1 MTHTFFSQVGVV
13 CTGQNTR
20 VTKLFKNKTGPK
32 IEPCGTPVL
41 ICMRDDWNPSI
52 SVYCIRL

>member
-20 VTKLFKNKTGPK
+20 VTKLFKMLM
-32 IEPCGTPVL
+32 EAFVL
-41 ICMRDDWNPSI
+41 F
-52 SVYCIRL
+52 